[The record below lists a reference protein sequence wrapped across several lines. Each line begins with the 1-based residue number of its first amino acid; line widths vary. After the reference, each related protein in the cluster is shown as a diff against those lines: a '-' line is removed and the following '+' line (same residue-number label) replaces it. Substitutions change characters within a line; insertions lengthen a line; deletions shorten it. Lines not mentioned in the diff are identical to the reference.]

1 MTLSPGAHRAVRF
14 VVDYGGL
21 IAFLVGFFLFTGRDL
36 VAATWWLVGGSAI
49 ALLVGLVVERR
60 IAPIPAV
67 SGGAALVFGGLT
79 LIFQDETFVK
89 IKPTIMNALFGSALI
104 GGLLMG
110 KSPLK
115 MLIGSSLALP
125 DEAWRKLTLNY
136 GLYFFATAILN
147 EIVWRTQPNEVW
159 VLFRMPGLMILG
171 LVFSFAQV
179 PIMMKHMR
187 KDAAPPPPPA
197 D

>member
-1 MTLSPGAHRAVRF
+1 MTLSPGAHRVVRF

-21 IAFLVGFFLFTGRDL
+21 VAFLVGYFLFTGRDL
-36 VAATWWLVGGSAI
+36 VAATWWLVAGSAI
-49 ALLVGLVVERR
+49 SLLVGLVLERR

-67 SGGAALVFGGLT
+67 SGGAALFFGGLT
-79 LIFQDETFVK
+79 LVFHDETFVK
-89 IKPTIMNALFGSALI
+89 IKPTVMNALFGVILLGALA
-104 GGLLMG
+104 LG

-136 GLYFFATAILN
+136 GLYFLAVAVLN
-147 EIVWRTQPNEVW
+147 EVVWRTQPEEAW
-159 VLFRMPGLMILG
+159 MLFRMPGLMILG
-171 LVFSFAQV
+171 LVFSFAQA
-179 PIMMKHMR
+179 PIMMKYMR
-187 KDAAPPPPPA
+187 KDATPPPPPI